1 MTDMKKR
8 NCMVSVIV
16 PVYNKKEY
24 LGACIDSILGQSYR
38 NMELVLVDDASTD
51 GSGEICDAYGDK
63 DSRVKVIRQENG
75 GPTSACVTGMREAS
89 GDYYMFVDSDDYIDG
104 CMVEEMVK
112 HLAYRPGEIVCC
124 NHILEKKKKTLKM
137 TAPVRPGVYEGEKLQ
152 KEVKD
157 RLIGSEQRLIPMS
170 RCMKLCERSVFA
182 GNEKYYDMSIR
193 MGDDFH
199 LIYPALLNSTRIVA
213 MEDAAYYHYRYVGD
227 SIVHNYS
234 QGMFDSIQAWYK
246 AMRRIVQDKYP
257 DRAGNGETAE
267 DRTAA
272 GNRAAD
278 KPTGQDSESHGNAAD
293 IEAALQR
300 EYCYM
305 LMLVMKNELRAPGR
319 GYAARIRDIFY
330 KKEIREC
337 ILQTPLSVRER
348 SNQLIYLGM
357 QYPEKGLIRILRCIM
372 KLHDRV

>member
-38 NMELVLVDDASTD
+38 NLELVLVDDASTD

-234 QGMFDSIQAWYK
+234 PGMFDSIQAWYK
-246 AMRRIVQDKYP
+246 AMGRIVEDKC
-257 DRAGNGETAE
+257 AAE
-267 DRTAA
+267 H
-272 GNRAAD
+272 
-278 KPTGQDSESHGNAAD
+278 KEKKAD

-357 QYPEKGLIRILRCIM
+357 QYPEKGLLRILRSIM

>member
-1 MTDMKKR
+1 MKKT
-8 NCMVSVIV
+8 NCTVSVIV

-24 LGACIDSILGQSYR
+24 LGACIESILGQSYR
-38 NMELVLVDDASTD
+38 NLELVLVDDASTD
-51 GSGEICDAYGDK
+51 GSGEICDEYAGRD
-63 DSRVKVIRQENG
+63 DRVKVIRQENG
-75 GPTSACVTGMREAS
+75 GPTSACVTGMKEAA

-112 HLAYRPGEIVCC
+112 CLAFKSGEIVCC
-124 NHILEKKKKTLKM
+124 NHILEKKKKILEM
-137 TAPVRPGVYEGEKLQ
+137 ISPVTPGVYEGEKLQ

-157 RLIGSEQRLIPMS
+157 RLIGNEQRLLPMS
-170 RCMKLCERSVFA
+170 RCMKLCEKSVFE

-213 MEDAAYYHYRYVGD
+213 MEGAAYYHYRYVGD

-234 QGMFDSIQAWYK
+234 AGMFDSIQAWYR
-246 AMRRIVQDKYP
+246 AMERIVEDKK
-257 DRAGNGETAE
+257 T
-267 DRTAA
+267 T
-272 GNRAAD
+272 
-278 KPTGQDSESHGNAAD
+278 D
-293 IEAALQR
+293 IVGALRR

-305 LMLVMKNELRAPGR
+305 LMFVMKNELRAPGR
-319 GYAARIRDIFY
+319 DYAARIREIFY
-330 KKEIREC
+330 RQEIREC
-337 ILQTPLSVRER
+337 ILQTPLLVRER

-357 QYPEKGLIRILRCIM
+357 QYPEKGLLCILRAII